1 MRVGSVMKLPTDPA
15 QLKRFKDPV
24 FRISNLYSIRTRE
37 GKVIPFRP
45 RRQQLQVLDMLYR
58 QKLKR
63 VCILKARQLGF
74 STLLGIV
81 CLDQLCW
88 SVGRQVSLVDKTQE
102 DARQKLKNIVALA
115 YDSLHAELK
124 ARFLVDRA
132 NAGEFGVRF
141 HEYDSAQTSTMYAAT
156 HARGG
161 SNSLL
166 WISEW
171 GYIQATD
178 LRRSEEILTGAIPSA
193 KNGTIV
199 VETTWRGG
207 RGGHLWEIV
216 KKALETPE
224 EQKQPDDWRVVFFPW
239 TDDPDYA
246 DSEPQALTAE
256 TIRYF
261 SDKPGFSLGQMSWYQ
276 RARTQF
282 GMFVAREYPTTIE
295 ECFRTPGAIY
305 AELIDR
311 LRASGAIRPAV
322 VDTSALVHTAWD
334 LGSPLNTV
342 VTYFQIIGAE
352 IRVIDCD
359 SDLDL
364 TPVQR
369 VAYMLNKGYLF
380 GSHFLPHD
388 ALATQ
393 KSGKTFLNE
402 LNEVGLRNCKAV
414 PRTHDIWIGINRLR
428 QILPRF
434 SFRIP
439 ACERLIEALS
449 NYHTVRASSTG
460 LALDEPVH
468 DWASHFSDSC
478 RVVAE
483 AEAAG
488 MLHSAGSTANVH
500 RRPVTV
506 RAGFR
511 GDNFQEE
518 PEDILDRFFGSPKR
532 RVRVIR

>member
-1 MRVGSVMKLPTDPA
+1 MRLVGVMQVPAGPA

-45 RRQQLQVLDMLYR
+45 RPQQLQVLDMLYR

-239 TDDPDYA
+239 QNDPEYIG
-246 DSEPQALTAE
+246 L
-256 TIRYF
+256 
-261 SDKPGFSLGQMSWYQ
+261 
-276 RARTQF
+276 RA
-282 GMFVAREYPTTIE
+282 
-295 ECFRTPGAIY
+295 PGAYRGDDSIF
-305 AELIDR
+305 
-311 LRASGAIRPAV
+311 LRQARVQPWADVLVS
-322 VDTSALVHTAWD
+322 TSAYPVWHVRRQGVSD
-334 LGSPLNTV
+334 DDRGVFP
-342 VTYFQIIGAE
+342 
-352 IRVIDCD
+352 D
-359 SDLDL
+359 SGRGRHL
-364 TPVQR
+364 
-369 VAYMLNKGYLF
+369 
-380 GSHFLPHD
+380 
-388 ALATQ
+388 
-393 KSGKTFLNE
+393 
-402 LNEVGLRNCKAV
+402 
-414 PRTHDIWIGINRLR
+414 
-428 QILPRF
+428 
-434 SFRIP
+434 
-439 ACERLIEALS
+439 
-449 NYHTVRASSTG
+449 
-460 LALDEPVH
+460 
-468 DWASHFSDSC
+468 C
-478 RVVAE
+478 RVDRQATC
-483 AEAAG
+483 G
-488 MLHSAGSTANVH
+488 GGHPTGGCRH
-500 RRPVTV
+500 V
-506 RAGFR
+506 RAGAHR
-511 GDNFQEE
+511 
-518 PEDILDRFFGSPKR
+518 LGSGFSHSTPW
-532 RVRVIR
+532 

>member
-1 MRVGSVMKLPTDPA
+1 MRLVSVMQVPAGPA
-15 QLKRFKDPV
+15 QLKQFKDPV

-45 RRQQLQVLDMLYR
+45 RPQQLQVLDMLYR

-239 TDDPDYA
+239 QNDPDYF

-282 GMFVAREYPTTIE
+282 GMFVARGVSDDDRGVFPDSGRGRHL
-295 ECFRTPGAIY
+295 CRVDRQASCAGGHPPGGCRHFRAGAHRLGSGFATQY
-305 AELIDR
+305 RGDVLSDHRRRDSRDR
-311 LRASGAIRPAV
+311 L
-322 VDTSALVHTAWD
+322 
-334 LGSPLNTV
+334 
-342 VTYFQIIGAE
+342 
-352 IRVIDCD
+352 
-359 SDLDL
+359 
-364 TPVQR
+364 
-369 VAYMLNKGYLF
+369 
-380 GSHFLPHD
+380 
-388 ALATQ
+388 
-393 KSGKTFLNE
+393 
-402 LNEVGLRNCKAV
+402 
-414 PRTHDIWIGINRLR
+414 
-428 QILPRF
+428 
-434 SFRIP
+434 
-439 ACERLIEALS
+439 
-449 NYHTVRASSTG
+449 
-460 LALDEPVH
+460 
-468 DWASHFSDSC
+468 
-478 RVVAE
+478 
-483 AEAAG
+483 
-488 MLHSAGSTANVH
+488 
-500 RRPVTV
+500 
-506 RAGFR
+506 
-511 GDNFQEE
+511 
-518 PEDILDRFFGSPKR
+518 
-532 RVRVIR
+532 